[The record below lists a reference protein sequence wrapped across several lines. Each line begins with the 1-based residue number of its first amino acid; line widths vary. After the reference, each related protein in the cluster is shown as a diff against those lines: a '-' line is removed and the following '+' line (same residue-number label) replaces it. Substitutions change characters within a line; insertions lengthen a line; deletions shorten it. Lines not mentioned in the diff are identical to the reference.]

1 MGENAEMKKFT
12 ARLLLWLIAV
22 HLIETVVLVYVSE
35 VMLSKPLAG
44 LMYSVPVAF
53 VITGV
58 LMALILNTVDRK
70 NSRGLVQVFMI
81 IKSVKNVMIVLA
93 AIISIYFGGVFFKHF
108 LIVAGSFYFIYL
120 IFETI
125 ALIRFEKLLKRL
137 NEML

>member
-1 MGENAEMKKFT
+1 MGENTEMKKFT
-12 ARLLLWLIAV
+12 AKLLLWLIAV

-93 AIISIYFGGVFFKHF
+93 AIISIYF
-108 LIVAGSFYFIYL
+108 L
-120 IFETI
+120 
-125 ALIRFEKLLKRL
+125 
-137 NEML
+137 